1 MSKEAVQAV
10 IGKAVTDSKFREDL
24 FANPDHALSGYEL
37 TEAEIA
43 ALKNVDAE
51 TLESLAGTLDERISK
66 AFIAGVLAGAA
77 SAAGGPSEPLLS
89 GRFGKEEGF

>member
-10 IGKAVTDSKFREDL
+10 IGKAVTDGKFREQL
-24 FANPDHALSGYEL
+24 FADPDHALSGYEL

-51 TLESLAGTLDERISK
+51 TLESFAGTLDERISK
-66 AFIAGVLAGAA
+66 AFAIGIYAGMA
-77 SAAGGPSEPLLS
+77 SAGGEAWRPKGPGWS
-89 GRFGKEEGF
+89 GVEEGY

>member
-10 IGKAVTDSKFREDL
+10 IGKAVTDGKFREEL
-24 FANPDHALSGYEL
+24 FANPDHALSGFEL

-51 TLESLAGTLDERISK
+51 TLESFAGTLDERISK
-66 AFIAGVLAGAA
+66 AFAQGIYAGMA
-77 SAAGGPSEPLLS
+77 SAGGGPTEPLLS